1 MKHLDQLPEVIN
13 ETLGGLTAGQNLKL
27 RIEKAAQLPAQAPV
41 RRRTRAWMPALACAL
56 VVTLG
61 VVLAIP
67 ALTGRQTQQPLI
79 VTQAAGNGQV
89 GNELTGKELARGSTT
104 IAASRNAPSYRSLW
118 AESTDGGAFPLLGI
132 NGRYYRLMTSPDS
145 VSDRVLDAL
154 CGTVAEFTAEPSL
167 SGNDVVLSNTAP
179 VGTVIY
185 PVSGMDGTL
194 VAAQLDDGQMRL
206 FQRVSFNGNALKGS
220 ESLADT
226 LQIAGHITG
235 MELSDVG
242 SVSDADKCETLFETL
257 LANASYESSGSVSGK
272 QSLLIE
278 LDNGLTL
285 QLAVKN
291 DRFSACGTWSCP
303 EFFEAFEAAAE

>member
-1 MKHLDQLPEVIN
+1 MKRLDQLPEVVN

-27 RIEKAAQLPAQAPV
+27 RIEKAAQPTAQAPI
-41 RRRTRAWMPALACAL
+41 RRQRVWMPALACAL
-56 VVTLG
+56 VVALG
-61 VVLAIP
+61 AALVIP
-67 ALTGRQTQQPLI
+67 ALTDRQTQQPLI

-89 GNELTGKELARGSTT
+89 GNELTGKELTRGNTT
-104 IAASRNAPSYRSLW
+104 IAASRSAPSYRSLW
-118 AESTDGGAFPLLGI
+118 AESTGGAFPLLGI
-132 NGRYYRLMTSPDS
+132 NGRYYRLLTSPES
-145 VSDRVLDAL
+145 VSDRVLDTS
-154 CGTVAEFTAEPSL
+154 CGAVAEFTAEPSL

-179 VGTVIY
+179 VGTAIY

-194 VAAQLDDGQMRL
+194 VAAQLDGQTRL

-242 SVSDADKCETLFETL
+242 SVTDADKCETLFDTL
-257 LANASYESSGSVSGK
+257 LSNASYESSGSVSGK

>member
-1 MKHLDQLPEVIN
+1 MKNLDQLPEVVN

-27 RIEKAAQLPAQAPV
+27 RIEKAVQPSAQTPV
-41 RRRTRAWMPALACAL
+41 RRRARAWIPALACAL
-56 VVTLG
+56 VVALG
-61 VVLAIP
+61 AVFAVP
-67 ALTGRQTQQPLI
+67 ALMRQQEQQPLI
-79 VTQAAGNGQV
+79 VSQAAGDGQV
-89 GNELTGKELARGSTT
+89 GIERGTLGMVRGNTT
-104 IAASRNAPSYRSLW
+104 IVADRNTPSYRSLW
-118 AESTDGGAFPLLGI
+118 AESTNGAFPLLGI
-132 NGRYYRLMTSPDS
+132 NGRYYRLLTSPDS
-145 VSDRVLDAL
+145 VSDRVLDES

-179 VGTVIY
+179 VGTAIY
-185 PVSGMDGTL
+185 PVSGMESTL
-194 VAAQLDDGQMRL
+194 VAAQIDGNTRL
-206 FQRVSFNGNALKGS
+206 FQRVGFNGNALKGN

-226 LQIAGHITG
+226 LQIAGHIIG

-242 SVSDADKCETLFETL
+242 SVTDADACETLFDTL
-257 LANASYESSGSVSGK
+257 VSNASYESSGSVSGQ

-278 LDNGLTL
+278 LDNGLTV

>member
-1 MKHLDQLPEVIN
+1 MKRLDQLPEVVN

-27 RIEKAAQLPAQAPV
+27 RIEKAAQPTAQAPI
-41 RRRTRAWMPALACAL
+41 RRQRVWMPALACAL
-56 VVTLG
+56 VVGLG
-61 VVLAIP
+61 AALVIP
-67 ALTGRQTQQPLI
+67 ALTDRQTQQPLI

-89 GNELTGKELARGSTT
+89 GNELTGKELTRGNTT
-104 IAASRNAPSYRSLW
+104 IAASRSAPSYRSLW
-118 AESTDGGAFPLLGI
+118 AESTGGAFPLLGI
-132 NGRYYRLMTSPDS
+132 NGRYYRLLTSPES
-145 VSDRVLDAL
+145 VSDRVLDAS
-154 CGTVAEFTAEPSL
+154 CGAVAEFTAEPSL

-179 VGTVIY
+179 VGTAIY

-194 VAAQLDDGQMRL
+194 VAAQLDGQTRL

-242 SVSDADKCETLFETL
+242 SVTDADKCETLFDTL
-257 LANASYESSGSVSGK
+257 LSNASYESSGSVSGK